1 MKDDPTMLL
10 KTKEEHS
17 DILDDPTI
25 SMKIKDLIFK
35 ATMFMKGKELN
46 SNGRLKVKQALLLP
60 RPFSS
65 RASKTAPVFDP
76 HGPSRHLLKATR
88 EELGTRPLLSQ
99 TFGDNPD
106 GTKPLIANSS

>member
-1 MKDDPTMLL
+1 MLL

-25 SMKIKDLIFK
+25 SMKINDLIFK
-35 ATMFMKGKELN
+35 ATMFMKRKGLN
-46 SNGRLKVKQALLLP
+46 SNGRLKLKQTRLLP
-60 RPFSS
+60 RPFPS
-65 RASKTAPVFDP
+65 RASKIAPVFDP
-76 HGPSRHLLKATR
+76 HGPSRHLLEARR

-99 TFGDNPD
+99 TVGDNPD

>member
-1 MKDDPTMLL
+1 M
-10 KTKEEHS
+10 
-17 DILDDPTI
+17 
-25 SMKIKDLIFK
+25 

-46 SNGRLKVKQALLLP
+46 SNELLKLIWTRLLP
-60 RPFSS
+60 TPFPS

-76 HGPSRHLLKATR
+76 YGPSRHLLEARR

-99 TFGDNPD
+99 TVGDNPD